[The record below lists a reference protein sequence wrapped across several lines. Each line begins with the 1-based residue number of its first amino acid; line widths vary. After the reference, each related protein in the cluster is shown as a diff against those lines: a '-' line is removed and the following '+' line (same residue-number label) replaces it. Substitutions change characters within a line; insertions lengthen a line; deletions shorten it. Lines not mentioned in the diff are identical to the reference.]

1 MFEKVLRNW
10 PLKLLALGLA
20 FAIWVAVTGE
30 SRILQVYSA
39 PLDIKLPRDC
49 VLAGPAPAKVSVS
62 LRGPE
67 SQIRRL
73 DPFKLAFR
81 VDVSDAPPGQR
92 NVQLAAETLAGV
104 PRGID
109 VVQIEPD
116 RIQLVVDRRMQK
128 VLPVAPSLVGSPPS
142 GYRFYGVR
150 ATPDTLE
157 VEGPKSEV
165 GGLDRVRTDPIH
177 LEGHT
182 APFTVEVNA
191 VPDRPATR
199 VVEPREISVHV
210 EVDVAPI
217 RAAFD
222 AVPVVFANQEFAAT
236 ATPSRLRVVIS
247 GPPSLVH
254 AIRAEQIRPVAE
266 LSGLGPRPE
275 PYSVPIRI
283 EFVGIAASD
292 LARLAATSVSP
303 ARIAARIS
311 SRRIVR

>member
-1 MFEKVLRNW
+1 MLEKVARNW

-49 VLAGPAPAKVSVS
+49 VLAGPAPTQVSVS

-92 NVQLAAETLAGV
+92 NVQLAAESLVGV
-104 PRGID
+104 PRGIE

-116 RIQLVVDRRMQK
+116 RFQLLVDRRMQK
-128 VLPVAPSLVGSPPS
+128 VLTVAPSLVGAPSP

-150 ATPDTLE
+150 VTPDTLE
-157 VEGPKSEV
+157 VEGPRTEV
-165 GGLDRVRTDPIH
+165 AGLDRVRTDPIH

-182 APFTVEVNA
+182 APFTVDVNA

-199 VVEPREISVHV
+199 VVDPREVRVQI
-210 EVDVAPI
+210 EVDVAPVKV
-217 RAAFD
+217 AFD
-222 AVPVVFANQEFAAT
+222 SLPVVFANQEYVAT
-236 ATPSRLRVVIS
+236 AQPSRVRAVIS
-247 GPPSLVH
+247 GPPALVR
-254 AIRAEQIRPVAE
+254 AIRSEQIRPVAE
-266 LSGLGPRPE
+266 LAGLAPRLE

-283 EFVGIAASD
+283 EFVGVAASD
-292 LARLAATSVSP
+292 LTRLAVTSVSSP
-303 ARIAARIS
+303 RVAARIS